1 MTIDAVIFDLDGTL
15 VDSANGILTSFAG
28 AFQICG
34 RKTER
39 EINDEVI
46 GPPLS
51 TTLRILSGSEDEEV
65 IEPLKAAFMDYYDK
79 TGYKETKVY
88 DGVTEMLRR
97 LKQSTLPIFIATNK
111 RKIPTDKIV
120 SKLNW
125 GAYFEAV
132 YALDSLQPPASTKGV
147 LIKHI
152 LLTHQLQ
159 PSRTIYVGDREDDS
173 VAATEAGV
181 QFYRAT
187 WGNGGLYDFEPLD
200 KAIKKLIEVLKI

>member
-1 MTIDAVIFDLDGTL
+1 MPIDAIIFDLDGTL
-15 VDSANGILTSFAG
+15 VDSADGILLSFAG
-28 AFQICG
+28 AFRVCG
-34 RKTER
+34 RATER
-39 EINDEVI
+39 ELNDEVI
-46 GPPLS
+46 GSPLVP
-51 TTLRILSGSEDEEV
+51 TLELLSGTDDNEV
-65 IEPLKAAFMDYYDK
+65 IEPLKAAFIDYYDK
-79 TGYKETKVY
+79 TGYQETKVY
-88 DGVTEMLRR
+88 DGVSEMLRR
-97 LKQSTLPIFIATNK
+97 LKKSTIPIFIATNK

-120 SKLNW
+120 GKLNW
-125 GAYFEAV
+125 GEYFEAV

-187 WGNGGLYDFEPLD
+187 WGYGGLDNLETLD

>member
-1 MTIDAVIFDLDGTL
+1 VPIDAIIFDLDGTL
-15 VDSANGILTSFAG
+15 VDSADGILLSFAG
-28 AFQICG
+28 AFRVCG
-34 RKTER
+34 RATER
-39 EINDEVI
+39 ELNDEVI
-46 GPPLS
+46 GSPLVP
-51 TTLRILSGSEDEEV
+51 TLELLSGTDDNEV
-65 IEPLKAAFMDYYDK
+65 IEPLKAAFIDYYDK
-79 TGYKETKVY
+79 TGYQETKVY
-88 DGVTEMLRR
+88 DGVSEMLRR
-97 LKQSTLPIFIATNK
+97 LKKSTIPIFIATNK

-120 SKLNW
+120 GKLNW
-125 GAYFEAV
+125 GEYFEAV

-187 WGNGGLYDFEPLD
+187 WGYGGLDNLETLD